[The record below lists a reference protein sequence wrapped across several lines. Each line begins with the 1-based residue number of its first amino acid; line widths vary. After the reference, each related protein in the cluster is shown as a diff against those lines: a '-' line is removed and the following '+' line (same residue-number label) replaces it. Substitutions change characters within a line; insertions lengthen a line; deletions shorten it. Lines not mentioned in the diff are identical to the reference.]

1 LEVIFNIMIQLMVE
15 FHIFQVNS
23 AMAIIEETP
32 LKEFTETDWSRM
44 EYLGFLR
51 RGMYSFKGQHY
62 NF

>member
-1 LEVIFNIMIQLMVE
+1 MIQLMVE

>member
-1 LEVIFNIMIQLMVE
+1 MIQVMVE
-15 FHIFQVNS
+15 FNIFQVNS

-44 EYLGFLR
+44 AYLGFLR